1 MDVSNGTGEGTDYRT
16 GSGVPKEGGPKE
28 PAWTHLPD
36 KSPHHCA
43 DPKTP
48 WTIWFRM
55 KSGKIVSATYDQPME
70 SVTLVKSGN
79 GYKITVKKLE
89 KKPVKPTK
97 TPAPPV
103 KTTKTAKQ
111 NAA

>member
-16 GSGVPKEGGPKE
+16 GSGTPKT
-28 PAWTHLPD
+28 ATWTHLPD
-36 KSPHHCA
+36 KKVLHCA

-48 WTIWFRM
+48 WTIWFRL
-55 KSGKIVSATYDQPME
+55 KSGKTISATYDQPMV

-79 GYKITVKKLE
+79 SYKITAVKKKIE
-89 KKPVKPTK
+89 K
-97 TPAPPV
+97 PA
-103 KTTKTAKQ
+103 KK